1 MSNFAFV
8 GAADWPDIQSDCA
21 RAESY
26 LTSDPRSACIYS
38 RRAVEQLVA
47 LLYDVLD
54 LPLPYKD
61 DLSARI
67 NERPFSTQVPPAVI
81 HKLNLIRKAGNAAVH
96 EQRAVAPNLALGVLR
111 ELHHIMVWAV
121 YHHSAYPK
129 AAPLKLP
136 FDPKLAA
143 KAAPLSRQ
151 EIAQLTAK
159 FKAQDEAHARVL
171 AENAAKDAEIAAL
184 REQIKAA
191 QAAKQQ
197 PDDRDYSE
205 AQTRDT
211 FIDLLLAEAGWA
223 LDQPRDREFEVTGM
237 PGSGMGFVDYV
248 LWGADGLPLAV
259 VEAKRTSKSPHVGQE
274 QARQYA
280 DCLEQMTGQRPI
292 IFYTNGYEHWMWDDA
307 GGYPPRQV
315 QGFFTADELSLM
327 ISRRTTRKSLVEAE
341 IDNTIVERHY
351 QIHAIRRV
359 GEEFS
364 GRKRE
369 ALLVMATGSGKT
381 RTVIALVKQLMEAGW
396 VKRVLF
402 LADRTALVNQA
413 VGAFKA
419 HLPNATTVN
428 LVTEKITDGR
438 VYVSTYPT
446 MMNLINSVDDG
457 VRPFGP
463 GYFDLVIIDEAHRSV
478 YQKYRA
484 IFDWFDSLLVGLT
497 ATPKDEVDHNTY
509 RLFNLE
515 DGVPTDAYG
524 LDDAVKEGF
533 LVPAVGISVDTKFL
547 RQGIRYNDL
556 SESEKD
562 DWDALDWGDTDT
574 PDAMSPEELGRFWF
588 NADTVDKVLAQ
599 LMSQGHK
606 VAGGDRLG
614 KTIIF
619 AKNQAHAQFIAQR
632 FDIQYPE
639 YAGTF
644 ARVITHST
652 ERAQSLIDDFS
663 VPDKAPH
670 IAISVDMLDTGI
682 DVPEV
687 VNLVFFKE
695 VRSKSKF
702 WQMIGRGTRL
712 RPDLF
717 GPGQHKENFYVFD
730 CCGNLDFF
738 SQDLPGS
745 EGSLQKSLNQR
756 LFETRVGLV
765 TALDSAV
772 PGDNPPEGHGTE
784 TERGLRVDT
793 AWSLHKIV
801 VGMNLDNVLVRP
813 HRRLI
818 EQYAHWPSWSAL
830 THEAA
835 TDVATRL
842 AGLPSS
848 ELDNDEQ
855 AKRFDLLILRRQLA
869 QLEGDAVA
877 AERIRTKVQG
887 IAEGLLTKISIP
899 SIAAQQ
905 ALLDDICTD
914 EWWVD
919 VTLPMLELVRLRVR
933 ALVRFLDPTQ
943 KVVVYTDFQDELGET
958 TLVDLPSITPGTN
971 WDRFKAKARA
981 YLRSHLDHITLQR
994 LYRNK
999 PLTPD
1004 DLTALER
1011 MLIDSGAG
1019 DAADIALAKEKAHG
1033 LGLFVRSLVGLDRAA
1048 AVEAFGAYLDGSHFT
1063 AEQIRFINLIVTE
1076 LTATGVVE
1084 VSRLYDSPYTDKAPT
1099 GPEEVFPEADV
1110 DNIVS
1115 ILNTVRANAAP
1126 EGGVAHAR

>member
-463 GYFDLVIIDEAHRSV
+463 GYFDLVIIDFS
-478 YQKYRA
+478 
-484 IFDWFDSLLVGLT
+484 S
-497 ATPKDEVDHNTY
+497 
-509 RLFNLE
+509 RL
-515 DGVPTDAYG
+515 
-524 LDDAVKEGF
+524 
-533 LVPAVGISVDTKFL
+533 
-547 RQGIRYNDL
+547 
-556 SESEKD
+556 
-562 DWDALDWGDTDT
+562 
-574 PDAMSPEELGRFWF
+574 
-588 NADTVDKVLAQ
+588 
-599 LMSQGHK
+599 
-606 VAGGDRLG
+606 
-614 KTIIF
+614 
-619 AKNQAHAQFIAQR
+619 
-632 FDIQYPE
+632 
-639 YAGTF
+639 
-644 ARVITHST
+644 
-652 ERAQSLIDDFS
+652 
-663 VPDKAPH
+663 
-670 IAISVDMLDTGI
+670 
-682 DVPEV
+682 
-687 VNLVFFKE
+687 
-695 VRSKSKF
+695 
-702 WQMIGRGTRL
+702 
-712 RPDLF
+712 
-717 GPGQHKENFYVFD
+717 
-730 CCGNLDFF
+730 
-738 SQDLPGS
+738 
-745 EGSLQKSLNQR
+745 
-756 LFETRVGLV
+756 
-765 TALDSAV
+765 SAV
-772 PGDNPPEGHGTE
+772 RHVRRHGEMRLCHTPRRYCSRHPMRVAEHQSVEGGGCTR
-784 TERGLRVDT
+784 ER
-793 AWSLHKIV
+793 WS
-801 VGMNLDNVLVRP
+801 
-813 HRRLI
+813 
-818 EQYAHWPSWSAL
+818 
-830 THEAA
+830 T
-835 TDVATRL
+835 
-842 AGLPSS
+842 SS
-848 ELDNDEQ
+848 
-855 AKRFDLLILRRQLA
+855 R
-869 QLEGDAVA
+869 
-877 AERIRTKVQG
+877 
-887 IAEGLLTKISIP
+887 LLTTRTMRRASRYSTP
-899 SIAAQQ
+899 TPPRSMSAAIA
-905 ALLDDICTD
+905 
-914 EWWVD
+914 
-919 VTLPMLELVRLRVR
+919 
-933 ALVRFLDPTQ
+933 
-943 KVVVYTDFQDELGET
+943 G
-958 TLVDLPSITPGTN
+958 
-971 WDRFKAKARA
+971 
-981 YLRSHLDHITLQR
+981 
-994 LYRNK
+994 
-999 PLTPD
+999 
-1004 DLTALER
+1004 
-1011 MLIDSGAG
+1011 
-1019 DAADIALAKEKAHG
+1019 
-1033 LGLFVRSLVGLDRAA
+1033 
-1048 AVEAFGAYLDGSHFT
+1048 
-1063 AEQIRFINLIVTE
+1063 
-1076 LTATGVVE
+1076 
-1084 VSRLYDSPYTDKAPT
+1084 
-1099 GPEEVFPEADV
+1099 
-1110 DNIVS
+1110 
-1115 ILNTVRANAAP
+1115 
-1126 EGGVAHAR
+1126 

>member
-1126 EGGVAHAR
+1126 EGGVA

>member
-1 MSNFAFV
+1 MSNFAFI
-8 GAADWPDIQSDCA
+8 GAAEWPDIQSDCA

-26 LTSDPRSACIYS
+26 LASDPRSACIYG
-38 RRAVEQLVA
+38 RRAIEQLVG
-47 LLYDVLD
+47 LLYDVMD

-61 DLSARI
+61 DLAARI
-67 NERPFSTQVPPAVI
+67 NERPFSTQVPPAIV

-96 EQRAVAPNLALGVLR
+96 ERRAIAPNIALAVLR
-111 ELHHIMVWAV
+111 ELHHVTVWAV

-143 KAAPLSRQ
+143 KAAPLSRD
-151 EIAQLTAK
+151 EVAQLATK
-159 FKAQDEAHARVL
+159 FKAQDEAHAKAL
-171 AENAAKDAEIAAL
+171 AEKDELAAAKDAEIAAL

-197 PDDRDYSE
+197 PDDRDYNE
-205 AQTRDT
+205 AQTRT
-211 FIDLLLAEAGWA
+211 EYIDLDLAEAGWT

-237 PGSGMGFVDYV
+237 PSGGMGYVDYV

-274 QARQYA
+274 QAKQYA
-280 DCLEQMTGQRPI
+280 DCLEQMTGRRPI

-315 QGFFTADELSLM
+315 QGFFTADELALM
-327 ISRRTTRKSLVEAE
+327 ISRRTSRKPLLSAE
-341 IDNTIVERHY
+341 IDSAIVERHY

-359 GEEFS
+359 GEEFTAH
-364 GRKRE
+364 KRE

-413 VGAFKA
+413 VGAFKE

-446 MMNLINSVDDG
+446 MLNLINSVDDG
-457 VRPFGP
+457 LRPFGP
-463 GYFDLVIIDEAHRSV
+463 GYFDLVVIDEAHRSV

-484 IFDWFDSLLVGLT
+484 IFEWFDSLLVGLT

-515 DGVPTDAYG
+515 DGIPTDAYS

-533 LVPAVGISVDTKFL
+533 LVPAVGISVGTKFL
-547 RQGIRYNDL
+547 RQGLRYDEL
-556 SESEKD
+556 TEAQKD
-562 DWDALDWGDTDT
+562 EWDSLDWGDNDT
-574 PDAMSPEELGRFWF
+574 PDAMSAEELGRFWF
-588 NADTVDKVLAQ
+588 NADTVDKILAQ

-663 VPDKAPH
+663 ITDKAPH

-682 DVPEV
+682 DVPDV
-687 VNLVFFKE
+687 VNLVFFKD

-712 RPDLF
+712 RPNLF
-717 GPGQHKENFYVFD
+717 GPGQDKENFYVFD
-730 CCGNLDFF
+730 CCRNLEFF
-738 SQDLPGS
+738 NQDLPGTQ
-745 EGSLQKSLNQR
+745 GSLQKSLNQR
-756 LFETRVGLV
+756 LFETRLGLV

-772 PGDNPPEGHGTE
+772 PGTNPPEGHGTE
-784 TERGLRVDT
+784 SERGLRVDT

-813 HRRLI
+813 HRRLV
-818 EQYAHWPSWSAL
+818 EQYAQWPAWSSL
-830 THEAA
+830 TQEAA
-835 TDVATRL
+835 SDVATQL

-869 QLEGDAVA
+869 QLDGDAVA
-877 AERIRTKVQG
+877 AERIRTKVQD
-887 IAEGLLTKISIP
+887 IAEELLTKTSIP
-899 SIAAQQ
+899 SVAAQQ
-905 ALLDDICTD
+905 ALLADICAD

-933 ALVRFLDPTQ
+933 ALVRFLDPAQ
-943 KVVVYTDFQDELGET
+943 KTVVYTDFQDELGET
-958 TLVDLPSITPGTN
+958 TLIDLPNVTPGTN

-1004 DLTALER
+1004 DLIALER
-1011 MLIDSGAG
+1011 MLLDSGVG
-1019 DAADIALAKEKAHG
+1019 DPADIDLAKVEG

-1048 AVEAFGAYLDGSHFT
+1048 AIEAFGAYLDGSRFT
-1063 AEQIRFINLIVTE
+1063 ADQIRFINLIVSE
-1076 LTATGVVE
+1076 LTATGVVA
-1084 VSRLYDSPYTDKAPT
+1084 VARLYDSPYTDKAPT
-1099 GPEEVFPEADV
+1099 GPEEVFTEADV

-1126 EGGVAHAR
+1126 EGGVA